1 MHEHY
6 IMNTQKPIIVILGAS
21 GLVGQALISILK
33 ERAFPHSELRL
44 CSSPGG
50 ESKQLSIDGESY
62 STTPFD
68 ESVFDN
74 ADIVFFSGPDDLSP
88 QYASLAISKNAIVID
103 NSAHF
108 RMKPGVPL
116 IVPEVNPHSVSKHS
130 GLIANPNCTTSG
142 FVCALAPIREKLGLE
157 WVSAATYQAI
167 SGAGIKQKNEFI
179 EGTKNAIDN
188 KFKNMDPYAL
198 PFNLIPAVGSF
209 TGVQNF
215 SEEERLINETRK
227 ILEQPTLRIYP
238 TCVRVPVVNV
248 HSIAVT
254 FKTEKTF
261 KEGEL
266 ELILAD
272 AKGIQVV
279 DDLKN
284 RRFPTPVSADGIDD
298 VLIGRIRQFEE
309 NIGGM
314 WVVADNLRKGAALN
328 SVQIAE
334 ILLKYES
341 EKNG

>member
-1 MHEHY
+1 
-6 IMNTQKPIIVILGAS
+6 MNTKKPIIVILGAS
-21 GLVGQALISILK
+21 GLVGQTLISILK
-33 ERAFPHSELRL
+33 ERAFPYSELRL

-62 STTPFD
+62 STTPFN
-68 ESVFDN
+68 ESVFEN

-88 QYASLAISKNAIVID
+88 QYASLAITSGAVVID

-108 RMKPGVPL
+108 RMKPSVPL
-116 IVPEVNPHSVSKHS
+116 IVPEVNAHTISKHS

-142 FVCALAPIREKLGLE
+142 FVCALSPIAQKLGLE
-157 WVSAATYQAI
+157 WVSAASYQAI

-179 EGTKNAIDN
+179 EGTKDAIDN
-188 KFKNMDPYAL
+188 DFNNMDPYAL

-227 ILEQPTLRIYP
+227 ILELPVLRIYP

-254 FKTEKTF
+254 FKTQKSF

-266 ELILAD
+266 DLILAD
-272 AKGIQVV
+272 VKGVRIV
-279 DDLKN
+279 DDLIN
-284 RRFPTPVSADGIDD
+284 RKFPTPVSADGIDD
-298 VLIGRIRQFEE
+298 VLVGRIRQFEE
-309 NIGGM
+309 NMGGM

-334 ILLKYES
+334 LLLKYES
-341 EKNG
+341 EKND